1 MFKKINICSLGF
13 FNYDQVISILGV
25 EHVRTRDRCRNVGLK
40 PLTGNPAYGWV
51 TRSPDVEGA
60 QPSTHIILKI
70 IGKPS
75 TASSYFSPLLLPL
88 PLSSDSS
95 FLSSTLLSLVRL
107 LFHPPLYPICSLL
120 FCSFHID
127 VFDTCKERCI
137 LNDTGLP
144 VLARPVRYPMQ
155 KIVGYSSFWHPR
167 HMTKL
172 SESSCF
178 DEYIHGNNISSLQ
191 YLSVGHVI
199 LCILLRHLWWITS
212 NLSICVWVVFQSPNL
227 TSIQQYS

>member
-95 FLSSTLLSLVRL
+95 SLSSTLLSLVRL

-120 FCSFHID
+120 FCSFH
-127 VFDTCKERCI
+127 
-137 LNDTGLP
+137 
-144 VLARPVRYPMQ
+144 
-155 KIVGYSSFWHPR
+155 
-167 HMTKL
+167 
-172 SESSCF
+172 
-178 DEYIHGNNISSLQ
+178 SSLELNIKMPIVNRVENSYALLYNHCYVRDASSTLGLDQ
-191 YLSVGHVI
+191 I
-199 LCILLRHLWWITS
+199 L
-212 NLSICVWVVFQSPNL
+212 
-227 TSIQQYS
+227 